1 MTAPGSL
8 DDTLRRVRRSPVF
21 VTGLSRLR
29 SVARRFLVVT
39 LVGVGA
45 MCGVLAVSFERYV
58 VWADNLLI
66 GRAFA
71 LDEPYRSIMVVLT
84 PTLGFTLIALAMRRL
99 APRAAG
105 ANLAR
110 VRMAYHDNP
119 SILSPRTILSTFIAT
134 PLSLGAG
141 APLGPEGPIV
151 VVTSGIS
158 AAIGRALRLPEKI
171 VRGLIPVG
179 VAAGIAAVFNTPITG
194 VVFALEEVFGA
205 ADRGLL
211 GGALIG
217 SVAAAV
223 VERMILGGQPRLAAP
238 FSTWTGPAELIGF
251 ALVGVIAGAASG
263 VAIAAAHRL
272 KRTWVRRTPSTVQRA
287 AMAGFII
294 GVAGLVAPSTLGVG
308 YESVSYWLHGGGT
321 APTAAIAFA
330 VKIFIF
336 IVAMS
341 AGVLGGSFAPSL
353 FIGTALGA
361 AIGHS
366 AIDLFP
372 NAGIDPKAYAII
384 GMGAAFAGLL
394 RSPIAAVLIV
404 IELTRDYDLVVPLM
418 LGVSLAIAISRRI
431 SRFSI
436 VEQQM
441 MDEGYVEGRDS
452 ADPLARIVTGEAMS
466 GALIAFAPDDPLRK
480 ALDITR
486 RVRHRIFPVVDR
498 DKRLLGVI
506 SRDAL
511 EVAPVENTPGMFV
524 REVMERPKLVAAAGD
539 QLTDLV
545 RRMRLHGV
553 DRCPVVDDLTN
564 NRLVGFI
571 SPSDIL
577 RARQQESKTEDE
589 SSFDLFER

>member
-1 MTAPGSL
+1 MKAPDPL
-8 DDTLRRVRRSPVF
+8 DDTMRRVRRSPVF

-39 LVGVGA
+39 LVAVGA
-45 MCGVLAVSFERYV
+45 MCGVLAVAFERYV
-58 VWADNLLI
+58 VWADNLMM

-71 LDEPYRSIMVVLT
+71 LEEPYRSIMVVLT
-84 PTLGFTLIALAMRRL
+84 PTIAFTLIALAMRRF

-110 VRMAYHDNP
+110 VRMAYHGNP

-158 AAIGRALRLPEKI
+158 AAIGRALRLPENI

-238 FSTWTGPAELIGF
+238 FSTWTGPLELIGF

-272 KRTWVRRTPSTVQRA
+272 KRAWAKRTPSIVRRG
-287 AMAGFII
+287 AMAGFIV
-294 GVAGLVAPSTLGVG
+294 GAAGLLAPSTLGVG

-330 VKIFIF
+330 VKTLIFI
-336 IVAMS
+336 IAMS

-361 AIGHS
+361 TIGHS
-366 AIDLFP
+366 ALALFP
-372 NAGIDPKAYAII
+372 DAGIDPKAYAII

-441 MDEGYVEGRDS
+441 MDEGFVEGRD
-452 ADPLARIVTGEAMS
+452 ADPLARIVAGDAMS
-466 GALIAFAPDDPLRK
+466 SALIAFPPDDPLPK
-480 ALDITR
+480 ALATAR
-486 RVRHRIFPVVDR
+486 RVRYRLFPVVDQ
-498 DKRLLGVI
+498 DKRLLGIVT
-506 SRDAL
+506 REAL
-511 EVAPVENTPGMFV
+511 EAVPQESVAAMFV
-524 REVMERPKLVAAAGD
+524 REAMERPKLVAAVSD
-539 QLTDLV
+539 DLIGVV
-545 RRMRLHGV
+545 RRMQLTGI
-553 DRCPVVDDLTN
+553 DRCPVVDDVTN
-564 NRLVGFI
+564 NRLVGFL

-577 RARQQESKTEDE
+577 RARQQASTAEKEE
-589 SSFDLFER
+589 SFDLFES

>member
-1 MTAPGSL
+1 MKAADPF
-8 DDTLRRVRRSPVF
+8 DDTLRRVRRSPVV
-21 VTGLSRLR
+21 VTSLSRLR
-29 SVARRFLVVT
+29 SLARRFLVVT
-39 LVGVGA
+39 LAGVGA

-58 VWADNLLI
+58 IWADNLLM
-66 GRAFA
+66 GKAFV
-71 LDEPYRSIMVVLT
+71 LEEPYRSIMVVVT
-84 PTLGFTLIALAMRRL
+84 PTVVFTLIALVMRRF

-119 SILSPRTILSTFIAT
+119 SILSPRTILSTFVAT

-223 VERMILGGQPRLAAP
+223 VERMIVGGQPRLAAP
-238 FSTWTGPAELIGF
+238 FSTWTGPVELIGF

-272 KRTWVRRTPSTVQRA
+272 KRAWTRRTPSTVQRA
-287 AMAGFII
+287 AMAGLIVGF
-294 GVAGLVAPSTLGVG
+294 AGLVAPSTLGVG
-308 YESVSYWLHGGGT
+308 YDSVSYWLHGGGT

-330 VKIFIF
+330 IKLLIFI
-336 IVAMS
+336 IAMS

-366 AIDLFP
+366 ALDLFP

-441 MDEGYVEGRDS
+441 MDEGFVEGREA
-452 ADPLARIVTGEAMS
+452 ADPLARVVTGEAMS
-466 GALIAFAPDDPLRK
+466 SALIAFAPDVPLLK

-486 RVRHRIFPVVDR
+486 RLRHRLFPVVDQ
-498 DKRLLGVI
+498 DKRLLGIV
-506 SRDAL
+506 SREAL
-511 EVAPVENTPGMFV
+511 EAAPPESAPQMVV
-524 REVMERPKLVAAAGD
+524 REVMERPKLVAAVSD
-539 QLTDLV
+539 DLISV
-545 RRMRLHGV
+545 VSRMRLNGV
-553 DRCPVVDDLTN
+553 DRCPVVDDNTN
-564 NRLVGFI
+564 NRLVGFL

-577 RARQQESKTEDE
+577 RARQQASKPEHE
-589 SSFDLFER
+589 SSFDLFEP